1 MKNSQARCLVCVVAV
16 ALSTVTSAASSRG
29 LMNEGEIRLECGNEF
44 FSMAAVRTCL
54 DKKQAQSEV
63 VLKRA
68 EAQARKAIA
77 RWDEDDKYI
86 DLAKTRLA
94 VSSRAFAKYRTE
106 HCAFAASMGGG
117 AIGNALEMGRAACGA
132 ELNQRR
138 AEQLRLLVSELPPKQ
153 TTK

>member
-1 MKNSQARCLVCVVAV
+1 
-16 ALSTVTSAASSRG
+16 
-29 LMNEGEIRLECGNEF
+29 MNERELRIECSNEA
-44 FSMAAVRTCL
+44 FSMAAMRTCL
-54 DKKQAQSEV
+54 DKKQAQSEA

-68 EAQARKAIA
+68 EAQARRGIS
-77 RWDEDDKYI
+77 RWDEDEKYI

-94 VSSRAFAKYRTE
+94 VSGRIFAKYRTE

-117 AIGNALEMGRAACGA
+117 AIGNALEMGRAACVA

-153 TTK
+153 IAK